1 MRHAHS
7 GKIPFDCPF
16 FSTAGHTLTGQSVL
30 VGCSKCL
37 VLLTACPLA
46 RRKKGRMGFCYV
58 RYCRGAGSL
67 LASPTLGL
75 LEGLISATRILD
87 IKANHAQPRGSGA
100 RRPLMRERG

>member
-16 FSTAGHTLTGQSVL
+16 FSTAGHTLTGQSVM
-30 VGCSKCL
+30 VGCSKYL
-37 VLLTACPLA
+37 GSLTVCPLA

-75 LEGLISATRILD
+75 LEELISATRILD
-87 IKANHAQPRGSGA
+87 IKANYAIPGVQGPAG
-100 RRPLMRERG
+100 P